1 MEDIDS
7 RFLALYQKIGSMQG
21 MNSLF
26 IRIFSILYIEPEE
39 ISMDEVAEK
48 TGYSLASISNS
59 IKMLETMGL
68 VRKNRRPG
76 TKKIFLYMEKDFNKL
91 TKQIMIK
98 KQENIISMIKSEI
111 PSIIK
116 ESKPISE
123 KDKKK
128 LKILENYYK
137 QILGFEKVIKK
148 MIEMM
153 DEI

>member
-7 RFLALYQKIGSMQG
+7 KFLELYQKIGNMQG

-26 IRIFSILYIEPEE
+26 TRIFSILYIEPDE

-68 VRKNRRPG
+68 VRKSRHPG

-91 TKQIMIK
+91 IKLFMIK
-98 KQENIISMIKSEI
+98 KQENIISLVKSEV

-116 ESKPISE
+116 ESKPTSE
-123 KDKKK
+123 KSKKK

-137 QILGFEKVIKK
+137 QILGFEKIVKK
-148 MIEMM
+148 IIDMM
-153 DEI
+153 DKL

>member
-1 MEDIDS
+1 MEDIDR
-7 RFLALYQKIGSMQG
+7 RFLELYQKIGSMQG

-68 VRKNRRPG
+68 VRKSRHPG
-76 TKKIFLYMEKDFNKL
+76 TKRIFLYMEKDFNKL
-91 TKQIMIK
+91 IKVFMIK
-98 KQENIISMIKSEI
+98 KQENIISLVKSEV

-116 ESKPISE
+116 ESRPTSE
-123 KDKKK
+123 KSKKK

-137 QILGFEKVIKK
+137 QILGFEKIIKK
-148 MIEMM
+148 MMDMM